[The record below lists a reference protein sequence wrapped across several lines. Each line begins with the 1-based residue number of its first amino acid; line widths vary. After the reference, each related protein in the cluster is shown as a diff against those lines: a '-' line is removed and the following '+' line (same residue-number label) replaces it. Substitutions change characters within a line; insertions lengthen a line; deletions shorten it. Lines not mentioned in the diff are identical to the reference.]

1 MKYKDETMDRTRVVN
16 TDQFEVKSITGRIYE
31 IFEQTTQTKTTFGGD
46 SDTGW
51 VDGAKHYKV
60 RSGGCANKLSQT
72 GFHILASGEDA
83 TRI

>member
-1 MKYKDETMDRTRVVN
+1 MDRTRIVN

-31 IFEQTTQTKTTFGGD
+31 IFEQTTQTKTSFGDD
-46 SDTGW
+46 SNTGW
-51 VDGAKHYKV
+51 IDGAKQYKV

-72 GFHILASGEDA
+72 AFHIFASGEDA

>member
-1 MKYKDETMDRTRVVN
+1 MDTTRIVN

-46 SDTGW
+46 SNTGW
-51 VDGAKHYKV
+51 KDGVKHYKV

-83 TRI
+83 IRI

>member
-1 MKYKDETMDRTRVVN
+1 MDTTRIVN

-31 IFEQTTQTKTTFGGD
+31 IFEQTTQTKTTCGGD